1 MSGLN
6 QAESQ
11 MKWVVL
17 HSSTQRSSCGFAREH
32 TIDHHETRLP
42 RDILKAHSNDSSS
55 SSSST
60 LFVGTFCKGRVRIVG
75 SSDIGVVCGSLW
87 LVTCSKGGCSPYPQR
102 PQKSEVAGD
111 FSPQARQ
118 NGMMLSPHSLKN
130 FSIINVLLKSKST
143 TQAIFYQYIYELLHW
158 TDNYFCSILSLLY

>member
-1 MSGLN
+1 
-6 QAESQ
+6 

-32 TIDHHETRLP
+32 TIDHHETRSP

-55 SSSST
+55 SSST
-60 LFVGTFCKGRVRIVG
+60 LFVEIFCKGRVRIVG
-75 SSDIGVVCGSLW
+75 SSDIGIVCGSLW
-87 LVTCSKGGCSPYPQR
+87 LVTCSKGGCSLYPQR

-118 NGMMLSPHSLKN
+118 NGIILSPHPLKK
-130 FSIINVLLKSKST
+130 FAIIDGLLKSNT
-143 TQAIFYQYIYELLHW
+143 
-158 TDNYFCSILSLLY
+158 

>member
-1 MSGLN
+1 
-6 QAESQ
+6 

-17 HSSTQRSSCGFAREH
+17 HSSTQRSSCSFAREH
-32 TIDHHETRLP
+32 TLDHHETRSP
-42 RDILKAHSNDSSS
+42 RDILKAYSNDSS

-60 LFVGTFCKGRVRIVG
+60 LFVEIFCKGRVRIVG

-118 NGMMLSPHSLKN
+118 NGMMLIPHSLKN
-130 FSIINVLLKSKST
+130 FSVMDVLLKSKNT
-143 TQAIFYQYIYELLHW
+143 TQTLFYQYIYELLHW
-158 TDNYFCSILSLLY
+158 TDNYFCSILNLLY